1 MTGPW
6 ITLSWDLR
14 PFNSSPLSS
23 SLSDRQTLAEL
34 AQGIGGFHFTVCS
47 RERSRLKPEGE
58 KENYRGRAC
67 VEGERVSVK
76 ETSRQISGSLSNH
89 AGMLAKPYS
98 VAQNSLHLSHAPV
111 LPHPSFHPLFPP
123 LLICSC
129 TPLLPLTPF
138 LEGSDGR
145 GERGEWTPLAC
156 CIRRWTGPVSQDAGS
171 CVDVFNKACALIQPF
186 SFF

>member
-14 PFNSSPLSS
+14 PFNSFPLSS

-34 AQGIGGFHFTVCS
+34 TQGIGGFHFTVCS
-47 RERSRLKPEGE
+47 RERSRLKPEGGE
-58 KENYRGRAC
+58 ENYRGRAC

-89 AGMLAKPYS
+89 AGMLAKPSS

-123 LLICSC
+123 SLICSC
-129 TPLLPLTPF
+129 TPLLPP
-138 LEGSDGR
+138 
-145 GERGEWTPLAC
+145 
-156 CIRRWTGPVSQDAGS
+156 
-171 CVDVFNKACALIQPF
+171 CALPGSKRWERREGWMDSTGLLHKEINWASESGCWLMCGCVQ
-186 SFF
+186 